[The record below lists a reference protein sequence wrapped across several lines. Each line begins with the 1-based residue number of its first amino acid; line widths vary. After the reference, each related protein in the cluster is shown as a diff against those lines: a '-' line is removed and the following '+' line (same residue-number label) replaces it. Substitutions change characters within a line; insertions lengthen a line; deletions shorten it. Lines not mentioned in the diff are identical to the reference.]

1 MTKISEQLKD
11 KQWSTKQYTKL
22 SNKNSTE
29 NSGAP
34 EGLTV
39 PIPLG
44 APRRVT
50 DEDKF
55 EG

>member
-1 MTKISEQLKD
+1 
-11 KQWSTKQYTKL
+11 L

-50 DEDKF
+50 DEDKLINDTIPLM
-55 EG
+55 

>member
-1 MTKISEQLKD
+1 M
-11 KQWSTKQYTKL
+11 
-22 SNKNSTE
+22 NSTE
-29 NSGAP
+29 NPGAP
-34 EGLTV
+34 QGLTV

-50 DEDKF
+50 DEEKF